1 MRSRVALYKYLR
13 CQWFNFQLLYLQ
25 LGRKLRKTSSF
36 SGTGRSTNSIAWKRW
51 LLWNKWL
58 LKWSEKENN
67 PNKQNFD
74 GEGNWLGVVDFHCL
88 QRSLVMSMR
97 FIFGDDCND
106 APYSPPFLDFR
117 LFTHAFKS
125 CNSET
130 NRRNRNVVLNFFRL
144 FLFLSV

>member
-1 MRSRVALYKYLR
+1 MIQLSTTLLAARKKAKKDVELFRNGSVHEFYRLKALI
-13 CQWFNFQLLYLQ
+13 
-25 LGRKLRKTSSF
+25 T
-36 SGTGRSTNSIAWKRW
+36 
-51 LLWNKWL
+51 
-58 LKWSEKENN
+58 LKQVITKMVGKKNN
-67 PNKQNFD
+67 LNKQNFD
-74 GEGNWLGVVDFHCL
+74 GEGNWLGVVSFHCL

-97 FIFGDDCND
+97 FIFGDDWND